1 MSSLDSGLGQKP
13 DGTPIRG
20 REVVRLICSDCG
32 SAVIGKVMAD
42 KDWRVWINAYSKPR
56 GDYGSTRGAKR
67 VAAPR
72 TTRSSLL
79 QSAGHPDVVL
89 WCETHG
95 ERVASKA
102 NLYQEIERGKKR
114 GRPARMVV

>member
-1 MSSLDSGLGQKP
+1 MSLDSGLGQKP

-56 GDYGSTRGAKR
+56 GGYAARRGGKR
-67 VAAPR
+67 VPAPR
-72 TTRSSLL
+72 VARSRMLH
-79 QSAGHPDVVL
+79 GPGYPDVVL

-95 ERVASKA
+95 DRVASMVR
-102 NLYQEIERGKKR
+102 LYSEIERGKER
-114 GRPARMVV
+114 GRPARMGV

>member
-1 MSSLDSGLGQKP
+1 MSSLDSGLGQES

-42 KDWRVWINAYSKPR
+42 KDWRVWINAYAKPR
-56 GDYGSTRGAKR
+56 GDYGSTRGDKR
-67 VAAPR
+67 VPAPR
-72 TTRSSLL
+72 VTRGRLL
-79 QSAGHPDVVL
+79 LGPGYPDVAL

-95 ERVASKA
+95 ERVAPMVKMYS
-102 NLYQEIERGKKR
+102 EIERGKKR
-114 GRPARMVV
+114 GRPARMAV